1 MVGYFINNLIVRYLI
16 TIILVLAYLYMVNW
30 YFQKLEMIYNNNLGN
45 IIAQVSYLCSGGK
58 AINATYYS
66 GTPMP
71 TPKPGE
77 PPSPNGV
84 VKIALSDGRQLT
96 LHQTLS
102 ADGTRYSNGN
112 PSTGGSESFVFWS
125 VGNSAFINENDKETY
140 SGCVALA
147 KNPGDL
153 LGAYVDASG
162 TFSIRYPSNYSVN
175 PSYVYQ
181 ELGPGKD
188 INGVKF
194 TIPESMATGTNLSGF
209 DTGVSVE
216 KIPNAQDCNAKLF
229 LYPEVASLN
238 ITDNGVDY
246 SFASSTGAGAGNR
259 YEEEVWAIPNTNPC
273 VAVRYFIHYMAIENY
288 PPKVVSNFNRDA
300 LLKQF
305 DQIRQ
310 SLVLAP

>member
-1 MVGYFINNLIVRYLI
+1 MVGYLINNLIVRYLI
-16 TIILVLAYLYMVNW
+16 TIILVLAFLYMVNW
-30 YFQKLEMIYNNNLGN
+30 YFQKIEMLYNNNLGN

-58 AINATYYS
+58 VINATYYS
-66 GTPMP
+66 NTPMP
-71 TPKPGE
+71 APKPGE
-77 PPSPNGV
+77 PPSPNDV

-102 ADGTRYSNGN
+102 ANGARYSNGN
-112 PSTGGSESFVFWS
+112 PSAGGNESFVFWS

-216 KIPNAQDCNAKLF
+216 KIPNTQDCNAKLF
-229 LYPEVASLN
+229 LYPEVASSN

-246 SFASSTGAGAGNR
+246 SFASLIGAGAGNR